1 MISKKQLRQESAK
14 VNIFT
19 DINMRAVEA
28 EFRQFDSMEKG
39 IIDLIPAAVEAIKQ
53 EVEKKLNLF
62 GSVEKAVSSGMLQH
76 EKKISDEVIAQIVK
90 SVVLEMKGVCK

>member
-1 MISKKQLRQESAK
+1 
-14 VNIFT
+14 
-19 DINMRAVEA
+19 
-28 EFRQFDSMEKG
+28 MEKG

>member
-1 MISKKQLRQESAK
+1 M
-14 VNIFT
+14 
-19 DINMRAVEA
+19 
-28 EFRQFDSMEKG
+28 
-39 IIDLIPAAVEAIKQ
+39 
-53 EVEKKLNLF
+53 NLF